1 MRQAFERR
9 GFVCGQMVRITRV
22 INGKR
27 MVETGKVVECM
38 NGFVRVR
45 VGQKTQRVMIQCV
58 EAA

>member
-1 MRQAFERR
+1 
-9 GFVCGQMVRITRV
+9 MVRITRV